1 MARTLTL
8 LAPGDSATVPGSK
21 LIVLDESPID
31 LTALR
36 CLFDSVAY
44 TPRFAANGDDDAVR
58 CFDALSETMPGRPR
72 ILFLPS
78 SDTHVKTFAPLIRQC
93 RDPLVMVRRHVQHS
107 EREALEREGIAYE
120 VHRVGS
126 PMFRDADVV
135 LMGIDWG
142 MEERVFIHHC
152 RRHGLPVACLQ
163 ESTNVDFDG
172 PPHRMQ
178 WADYALIQGTHA
190 LRYLERQ
197 WNFLTGNPRFDSYS
211 PVPAPPVPRIL
222 INCNF
227 TFGLGV
233 DWGRDWVDQ
242 VVDAAS
248 ALGLSYAI
256 TVHPRDETDLSGLEN
271 VLPSSAY
278 KVGDQ
283 LAASTILVSR
293 DSSLPYE
300 ALLMNRHA
308 VYYNPFHE
316 KERCLQEDESG
327 LIHKCDTP
335 TDLREVLGKLR
346 ALPLPLESPAQTT
359 AAYRQ
364 LFTAT
369 DEQHHRRVLD
379 ALTVIAANHAE
390 WASDDYRA
398 DPYWK
403 ARWRMTLQQVVRPRL
418 RRIPVARELWR
429 WGKRRLGKA
438 QQPD

>member
-1 MARTLTL
+1 MVRTLTL
-8 LAPGDSATVPGSK
+8 LTPSDPAAAEGSN
-21 LIVLDESPID
+21 LVVLDDLPIP
-31 LTALR
+31 LAPLR
-36 CLFDSVAY
+36 RIFDSV
-44 TPRFAANGDDDAVR
+44 TSGSRFRSEGNGLGEVLRGSDAVR
-58 CFDALSETMPGRPR
+58 AESFTPPR
-72 ILFLPS
+72 ILFFPS
-78 SDTHVKTFAPLIRQC
+78 SDTHVKTFAPLIRRC

-107 EREALEREGIAYE
+107 EREALEQEGIAYE
-120 VHRVGS
+120 IHRTDAS
-126 PMFRDADVV
+126 MFRDADVV

-178 WADYALIQGTHA
+178 WTDYALIQGTHA
-190 LRYLERQ
+190 LGYLDRQ
-197 WNFLTGNPRFDSYS
+197 WNFLTGNPRFDAYASA
-211 PVPAPPVPRIL
+211 PEPAGPRVL

-242 VVDAAS
+242 VVDAATE
-248 ALGLSYAI
+248 LSLPYAI
-256 TVHPRDETDLSGLEN
+256 TVHPRDETDLSGLNN

-283 LAASTILVSR
+283 LSESTILVSR

-316 KERCLQEDESG
+316 KERCLQEDDSG

-335 TDLREVLGKLR
+335 DDLRGLLTRLR
-346 ALPLPLESPAQTT
+346 TIPMPMDAVGDTE
-359 AAYRQ
+359 AAYRH

-369 DEQHHRRVLD
+369 DRQNYRRVLD
-379 ALTVIAANHAE
+379 ALAIIAAHHAE
-390 WASDDYRA
+390 AKPDDYRA
-398 DPYWK
+398 EPYWK
-403 ARWRMTLQQVVRPRL
+403 ARWSMTLQQIIRPRL
-418 RRIPVARELWR
+418 RRIPVARGLWR
-429 WGKRRLGKA
+429 WGKRILGKA
-438 QQPD
+438 